1 MENLK
6 ICQFLSWECCVQG
19 REEDRVSTEKFI
31 YYLERHVEVDGDEH
45 GPAALNMI
53 KVVVFHR
60 RRIYTEEK
68 AKVVAAS

>member
-1 MENLK
+1 M
-6 ICQFLSWECCVQG
+6 QG
-19 REEDRVSTEKFI
+19 REEEDRVSTEKFI

>member
-1 MENLK
+1 M
-6 ICQFLSWECCVQG
+6 QG